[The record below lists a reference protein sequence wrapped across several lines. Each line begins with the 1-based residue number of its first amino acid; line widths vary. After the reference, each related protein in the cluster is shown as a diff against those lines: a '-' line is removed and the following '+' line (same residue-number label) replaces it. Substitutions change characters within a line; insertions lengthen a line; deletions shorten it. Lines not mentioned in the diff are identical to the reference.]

1 MTLIDRM
8 IPNYPTYM
16 TIGLLIVLSGL
27 FVLLA
32 GRDILISIWV
42 DKLFDGNTSDGLFKT
57 AQTAEQAIGHTLTI
71 WFFLG
76 LSFIKL
82 GIGFAIATIVQNL
95 RMTGRLSL
103 SSYASAGLSEAQS
116 ELDQFEEP
124 WFGRWFTRFLL
135 IGILLLGFFFLLTL
149 WWDVNLVFLKNAE
162 FDGRTTGF
170 AYEFYLMV
178 ERVLGAV
185 IFGGKFLGEAFLI
198 FGILTGLATIIY
210 NLSRQARNLPE
221 LARRAMDQDNPNRGT
236 PLAGPYL
243 ASNLVNLG
251 ILGFVVLALAFPLSL
266 ARASFVGWSLGR
278 QFEGGISETAIRLE
292 AIFSR
297 TIDPMVNLGLGILFF
312 TIAFLLITIIRW
324 LGEQRR
330 AYGQLTREVS
340 GETTVHAAAEAPLP
354 PARWI
359 APFAIF
365 GIFVI
370 GFFFF
375 TITGVRDL
383 NFNHLLN
390 LQFAGDTASGA
401 YQSAVLL
408 DRLLGPV
415 IGAVRFIGIASIFMA
430 IGLALVVIVIN
441 LRATALALPRAYTK
455 LIRAAGGD
463 TEEDDDDEIGD
474 YDLMELAPWNLF
486 RPLLLGIIIVLTGTL
501 PVVIFHAW
509 SINRML
515 GEQFAGSGVA
525 GATSSLYESSF
536 LATNLFGASLTPWML
551 FGMGII
557 LYSVG
562 RFFSTIVGFVEARR
576 MVMIEGNQAIAEAV
590 SAPTPE
596 LVAGD

>member
-1 MTLIDRM
+1 
-8 IPNYPTYM
+8 M

-32 GRDILISIWV
+32 GRDILISIWI
-42 DKLFDGNTSDGLFKT
+42 DKLFDGNTSDGLFKA
-57 AQTAEQAIGHTLTI
+57 AQTAERAIGHALTI

-124 WFGRWFTRFLL
+124 WFGRWFTRFLF

-149 WWDVNLVFLKNAE
+149 WWDVNLVFLQYAQ
-162 FDGRTTGF
+162 FDGRTSGF

-178 ERVLGAV
+178 EQVLGAV

-198 FGILTGLATIIY
+198 FGILAGLATIIW

-221 LARRAMDQDNPNRGT
+221 LARRAMNENNPDRGT
-236 PLAGPYL
+236 PLAGPVVPT
-243 ASNLVNLG
+243 ALVNLG

-266 ARASFVGWSLGR
+266 ARSTFIGWSLGR
-278 QFEGGISETAIRLE
+278 QFEGGLSETAIRLE
-292 AIFSR
+292 ALFNR
-297 TIDPMVNLGLGILFF
+297 AIDPLTNLGLGILFF
-312 TIAFLLITIIRW
+312 TIALLLLTIIKW

-330 AYGQLTREVS
+330 AYGNLAAEVS
-340 GETTVHAAAEAPLP
+340 GETTQQNGNGRQLTPT
-354 PARWI
+354 RWVT
-359 APFAIF
+359 PFAIF

-375 TITGVRDL
+375 TMTGVREL

-401 YQSAVLL
+401 YQSAVRL

-415 IGAVRFIGIASIFMA
+415 IGAVRFIGIASLFMA
-430 IGLALVVIVIN
+430 IGLALVAIVIN
-441 LRATALALPRAYTK
+441 LRATALALPTAYAK
-455 LIRAAGGD
+455 LIGIATGASPD
-463 TEEDDDDEIGD
+463 EDDDDYETEESGPF
-474 YDLMELAPWNLF
+474 DLMELAPWNLF
-486 RPLLLGIIIVLTGTL
+486 RPLALGVLIVVSGAL

-509 SINRML
+509 NITRML
-515 GEQFAGSGVA
+515 GEQFAGLGAA
-525 GATSSLYESSF
+525 GATSDLYESSF
-536 LATNLFGASLTPWML
+536 LATNLFGASLAPWML

-557 LYSVG
+557 LFSVG

-590 SAPTPE
+590 SSPTRE